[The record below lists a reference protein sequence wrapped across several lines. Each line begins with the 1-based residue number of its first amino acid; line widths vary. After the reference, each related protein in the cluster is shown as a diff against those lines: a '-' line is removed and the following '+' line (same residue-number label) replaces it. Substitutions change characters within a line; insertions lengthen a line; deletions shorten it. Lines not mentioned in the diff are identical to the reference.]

1 MEFFRA
7 PGPGSASA
15 DMGTSTYS
23 RLYKQDGMIPKYTGY
38 IPRKYYT
45 TLLPQNTSSH
55 YTCIHGWFMVFNTT
69 FNNISVI
76 LWWSVLL
83 VDEIGVPGENH

>member
-1 MEFFRA
+1 MEFYRA
-7 PGPGSASA
+7 PGSASA

-45 TLLPQNTSSH
+45 TILPQKHPHITLV
-55 YTCIHGWFMVFNTT
+55 FMVG
-69 FNNISVI
+69 
-76 LWWSVLL
+76 LWRLIPLSTIFQLYFGGQFYW
-83 VDEIGVPGENH
+83 